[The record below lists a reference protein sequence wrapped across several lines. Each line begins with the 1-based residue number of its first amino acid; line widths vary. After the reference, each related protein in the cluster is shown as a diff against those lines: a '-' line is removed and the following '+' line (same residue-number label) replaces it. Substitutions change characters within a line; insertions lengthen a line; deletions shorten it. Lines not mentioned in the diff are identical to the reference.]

1 MTTDA
6 LAILAACDRVLGE
19 IGRRDHMFGW
29 LRVPDADPPQW
40 LSVDAYYPGNR
51 LIALCGGH
59 SEEVSRLCAGR
70 APTHGL
76 RLLELA
82 PGELDDSEGLDGA
95 LERHLAELPPVVR
108 PSGSLPD
115 REGPG
120 VRAASLLPQPATPPV
135 VRHRVGESRAAATA
149 RGARFVATHDPPAP
163 AGVIDRQPAGA
174 GLADPKTAPG
184 AAATPPPVRRPTPP
198 PVRRPTPP
206 PVRRPAPA
214 RRPAAATAQ
223 APSRP
228 RRTLQVPAVLVG
240 LVVIAVLCLELY
252 YGVARFALGGGHVLL
267 AFGLALDCCARALGT
282 VSARRAGKNDWM
294 WSSAL
299 IGSPAVAMFALYA
312 GEGEPPPEP
321 GPLAGMLSLSA
332 CAAVVIAM
340 FLAVV

>member
-6 LAILAACDRVLGE
+6 SAILVACDRVLGE

-51 LIALCGGH
+51 LIVLCGGH
-59 SEEVSRLCAGR
+59 PDELARLCAEM

-76 RLLELA
+76 RLLELD
-82 PGELDDSEGLDGA
+82 PGELDDSDGLDGA
-95 LERHLAELPPVVR
+95 LERRLAELPPVVR

-115 REGPG
+115 REGSG
-120 VRAASLLPQPATPPV
+120 ARAASLLPQPATPPV
-135 VRHRVGESRAAATA
+135 VRHKVGESRAAATA
-149 RGARFVATHDPPAP
+149 RGARFVATHDPPA
-163 AGVIDRQPAGA
+163 AVGVIDSQPATA
-174 GLADPKTAPG
+174 GPAPP
-184 AAATPPPVRRPTPP
+184 TPVRRPTPSS
-198 PVRRPTPP
+198 VRRPTPSS
-206 PVRRPAPA
+206 VRRPTASPA
-214 RRPAAATAQ
+214 
-223 APSRP
+223 
-228 RRTLQVPAVLVG
+228 RTLQAPGVLVG

-294 WSSAL
+294 WSCAL

-321 GPLAGMLSLSA
+321 GPLAGLLALSA
-332 CAAVVIAM
+332 CAAVVIAVL
-340 FLAVV
+340 LAVL

>member
-6 LAILAACDRVLGE
+6 SAILVACDRVLGE

-29 LRVPDADPPQW
+29 LRVPDADPPRW
-40 LSVDAYYPGNR
+40 LAVDAYYPGNR

-59 SEEVSRLCAGR
+59 SEEVARLCGEL

-82 PGELDDSEGLDGA
+82 PRELDASEGLDGA
-95 LERHLAELPPVVR
+95 LERRLAELPPVVR

-120 VRAASLLPQPATPPV
+120 ARAASLLPQPATPPV
-135 VRHRVGESRAAATA
+135 VRHKVGESRAAATA
-149 RGARFVATHDPPAP
+149 RGVRFVATHDPPVP
-163 AGVIDRQPAGA
+163 VDVIDRKP
-174 GLADPKTAPG
+174 
-184 AAATPPPVRRPTPP
+184 AAAGPPRPTPP
-198 PVRRPTPP
+198 PVRRPTPS
-206 PVRRPAPA
+206 PVRRP
-214 RRPAAATAQ
+214 T
-223 APSRP
+223 PSP
-228 RRTLQVPAVLVG
+228 VRRTLQAPGALVG

-294 WSSAL
+294 WSCAL
-299 IGSPAVAMFALYA
+299 IGSPAVAMFALYG

-321 GPLAGMLSLSA
+321 GPLAGLVSLSA
-332 CAAVVIAM
+332 CAAVVIAV

>member
-6 LAILAACDRVLGE
+6 SAILVACDRVLGE

-29 LRVPDADPPQW
+29 LRVPDAEPPRW
-40 LSVDAYYPGNR
+40 LAVDAYYPGNR

-59 SEEVSRLCAGR
+59 SEEVGRLCAEL

-95 LERHLAELPPVVR
+95 LERRLAELPPVVR

-120 VRAASLLPQPATPPV
+120 ARAASLLPQPATPPV
-135 VRHRVGESRAAATA
+135 VRHKVGESRAAATA
-149 RGARFVATHDPPAP
+149 RGVRFVATHDPPAP
-163 AGVIDRQPAGA
+163 VDVIERKPATAGP
-174 GLADPKTAPG
+174 PG
-184 AAATPPPVRRPTPP
+184 PTPP
-198 PVRRPTPP
+198 PGRPTPS
-206 PVRRPAPA
+206 PVRRPAPSPV
-214 RRPAAATAQ
+214 RRPAPSPVRRPGPARRAAAATGRAQ
-223 APSRP
+223 PRP
-228 RRTLQVPAVLVG
+228 RRRLQAPGVLVG

-294 WSSAL
+294 WSCAL

-321 GPLAGMLSLSA
+321 GPLAGLISLSA
-332 CAAVVIAM
+332 CAAVVIAV